1 MTEEQTNDTQEV
13 KEEQEEKVI
22 SVKNGSVDAFLKFK
36 ELKEIDPVLFET
48 LIPNLEEERAN
59 QIVEDLYNKGLIDE
73 DLKNLDKLSEKEKVA
88 FTTLFYLD
96 NVGYDLKGKLKLFN
110 QLSFNGE
117 NVGLQYESVKGK
129 GVVSGEKALLLLQ
142 SETGNG
148 KPISNF
154 LPTSGLKLKLK
165 PLSSNDALTFEQ
177 IVADAEVE
185 KLADYT
191 SALLSSTSFYIVK
204 ALDVLL
210 KRLKI
215 DTNLKQG
222 KVNLS
227 ELIYVDDIGFVFA
240 ALFAGKY
247 PNGYE
252 GPVYCK
258 NAFEQEEIVN
268 EDGSKTKKD
277 KCDVKGLL
285 TVNPLSMCYT
295 DYERFNASNIE
306 HMALNKVDVADL
318 TKYQLNLDIE
328 FEREVN
334 IPVENGNDLT
344 IVLYKPTIKE
354 YLKFTTFFKE
364 FFINRLE
371 KIYEIYDA
379 EYDKVA
385 LKEKVMETNV
395 LFSMLGYIYYVKSI
409 SIKTDEGKA
418 IVEDPKTIC
427 TFIINSVQTEDI
439 LSKIKNSIDD
449 FKRENT
455 IAFFGTPSFVCPKC
469 KELNQGGLENINPLN
484 PMGFFVKALT
494 M

>member
-1 MTEEQTNDTQEV
+1 
-13 KEEQEEKVI
+13 
-22 SVKNGSVDAFLKFK
+22 
-36 ELKEIDPVLFET
+36 
-48 LIPNLEEERAN
+48 
-59 QIVEDLYNKGLIDE
+59 
-73 DLKNLDKLSEKEKVA
+73 VA

-177 IVADAEVE
+177 IVADAEV
-185 KLADYT
+185 
-191 SALLSSTSFYIVK
+191 
-204 ALDVLL
+204 
-210 KRLKI
+210 